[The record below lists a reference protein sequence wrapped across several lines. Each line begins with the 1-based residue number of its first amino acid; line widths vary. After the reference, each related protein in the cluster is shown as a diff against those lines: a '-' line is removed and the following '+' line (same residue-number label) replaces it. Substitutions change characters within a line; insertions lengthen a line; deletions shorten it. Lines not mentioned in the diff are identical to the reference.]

1 MTTRLSF
8 NSLNAK
14 SPREIRRDLRNLWEG
29 CVPFEEAILMVGVQ
43 EDDWQRREEYERFWS
58 SLG

>member
-14 SPREIRRDLRNLWEG
+14 SPREIRRDLHNLWEG